1 MALLAGTVGGSL
13 RMCPK
18 SFHLAWIAIVEIGS
32 VCTFVEC
39 LVGDVIRIKDPKKEV
54 QLFAVESV
62 EAIKVT
68 FCEAPCAD
76 VVSQVMNY
84 WI

>member
-39 LVGDVIRIKDPKKEV
+39 LVGDVIRIKDPKKEAE
-54 QLFAVESV
+54 LRRLTS
-62 EAIKVT
+62 IT
-68 FCEAPCAD
+68 LGGD
-76 VVSQVMNY
+76 T
-84 WI
+84 